1 MKTKKNNTKKEQITA
16 QVENQEIVANAT
28 EVTNPTSSQDENSI
42 KENLEAIAS
51 GKKNKKSKKDKKS
64 KKASK
69 AEVIEVPVA
78 KSKKKK
84 DETVK
89 DVAKKQKAS
98 IKEKVVS
105 EREVK
110 YIYPL
115 KEDEETGKMRE
126 MTKDEKKSW
135 RQATRNEYRS
145 LEREMNRFIQDQSSK
160 EYKAA
165 KKAFDTFTAQVL
177 KPGMAI

>member
-1 MKTKKNNTKKEQITA
+1 MKTKKNNNKKEQITA

-28 EVTNPTSSQDENSI
+28 EVTNPASSQDKGTV
-42 KENLEAIAS
+42 KETLEAIAS
-51 GKKNKKSKKDKKS
+51 GKKTKKTKKDKKS
-64 KKASK
+64 KAKV
-69 AEVIEVPVA
+69 EEVPVA

-84 DETVK
+84 DKVVK
-89 DVAKKQKAS
+89 EVAKKQKAS

-110 YIYPL
+110 YIYPM
-115 KEDEETGKMRE
+115 KEDEETGEMRE

-145 LEREMNRFIQDQSSK
+145 LEREMTRFIQDQSSK

-165 KKAFDTFTAQVL
+165 KKAFEAFANKVL

>member
-28 EVTNPTSSQDENSI
+28 EVTNPTSSQEDNSI

-51 GKKNKKSKKDKKS
+51 GKKNKKSKKDKKT
-64 KKASK
+64 KK

-84 DETVK
+84 DKVVK

-115 KEDEETGKMRE
+115 KEDENTGKMRE

-165 KKAFDTFTAQVL
+165 KKAFDAFTAQVL

>member
-28 EVTNPTSSQDENSI
+28 EVTNPTSSQEDSSI

-51 GKKNKKSKKDKKS
+51 GKKNKKSKKDKKT
-64 KKASK
+64 KK

-115 KEDEETGKMRE
+115 KEDENTGEMRE

-165 KKAFDTFTAQVL
+165 KKAFDAFTAQVL

>member
-1 MKTKKNNTKKEQITA
+1 
-16 QVENQEIVANAT
+16 
-28 EVTNPTSSQDENSI
+28 
-42 KENLEAIAS
+42 
-51 GKKNKKSKKDKKS
+51 
-64 KKASK
+64 
-69 AEVIEVPVA
+69 
-78 KSKKKK
+78 
-84 DETVK
+84 
-89 DVAKKQKAS
+89 
-98 IKEKVVS
+98 
-105 EREVK
+105 
-110 YIYPL
+110 
-115 KEDEETGKMRE
+115 

>member
-28 EVTNPTSSQDENSI
+28 EVTNQTSSREDNSI

-51 GKKNKKSKKDKKS
+51 GKKNKKSKKDKKT
-64 KKASK
+64 KK

-84 DETVK
+84 DKVVK
-89 DVAKKQKAS
+89 DVAKKQKVS

-115 KEDEETGKMRE
+115 KEDENTGEMRE

-165 KKAFDTFTAQVL
+165 KKAFDAFTAQVL

>member
-28 EVTNPTSSQDENSI
+28 EVTNPTSSQEDSSI

-51 GKKNKKSKKDKKS
+51 GKKIKKSKKDKKTR
-64 KKASK
+64 K
-69 AEVIEVPVA
+69 AEVIEAPVA
-78 KSKKKK
+78 KSKNKK
-84 DETVK
+84 DKVVK
-89 DVAKKQKAS
+89 EVAKKQKAS

-115 KEDEETGKMRE
+115 KEDENTGEMRE

-165 KKAFDTFTAQVL
+165 KKAFDAFTAQVL

>member
-1 MKTKKNNTKKEQITA
+1 MKTKKNNNKKEQITA
-16 QVENQEIVANAT
+16 QVENPEIVANAT
-28 EVTNPTSSQDENSI
+28 EVTNPASSQD
-42 KENLEAIAS
+42 KETVKETLEAIAS
-51 GKKNKKSKKDKKS
+51 GKKTKKTKKDKKS
-64 KKASK
+64 KAKV
-69 AEVIEVPVA
+69 EEVPVA

-84 DETVK
+84 DKVVK
-89 DVAKKQKAS
+89 EVAKKQKAS

-110 YIYPL
+110 YIYPM
-115 KEDEETGKMRE
+115 KEDEETGEMRE

-165 KKAFDTFTAQVL
+165 KKAFEAFANKVL